1 MNLIGAWRMKG
12 VPRQCKKDILDQGT
26 WTANQTILDAAF
38 GVEDIPSLATV
49 TGFLRDTR
57 PLFVIE
63 NQIIIFRVN

>member
-12 VPRQCKKDILDQGT
+12 VPRQSKKDILDQGT

-49 TGFLRDTR
+49 TGFLRDTTAVCDR
-57 PLFVIE
+57 KPDHHFKG
-63 NQIIIFRVN
+63 